1 MDRIKLALTLLT
13 IAIGI
18 GPMAAVV
25 CTHSAN
31 LTSLAIPPE
40 VEKLMSGNVDASAFS
55 APMPVGQPT
64 YDPQTGEYSFSFSF
78 TNPLQNAIEVES
90 LSATVVC
97 KDHGI
102 VLGDVSLDGPLTIQ
116 PGQSM
121 VISASGTWTQQ
132 AIDHFKVYHSGPED
146 DDINV
151 AFHDLNVEMAK
162 IHVHLDEL
170 PDAGWVPLPPR

>member
-13 IAIGI
+13 VAIAV
-18 GPMAAVV
+18 GPLAAVT
-25 CTHSAN
+25 CMHSEN
-31 LTSLAIPPE
+31 LMGMAIPPE
-40 VEKLMSGNVDASAFS
+40 VERLMSGNVDSSAFS
-55 APMPVGQPT
+55 APMPVGRPT

-78 TNPLQNAIEVES
+78 TNPLQNEIEVES

-97 KDHGI
+97 KDHGV
-102 VLGDVSLDGPLTIQ
+102 VLGDVSVDGPLTIQ
-116 PGQSM
+116 PGQTA
-121 VISASGTWTQQ
+121 VICASGTWTQQ
-132 AIDHFKVYHSGPED
+132 ALDHFKTYHSGPED

-151 AFHDLNVEMAK
+151 CFKNLNVEMAK